1 MKRGQRIGAVIVLVL
16 GIGLALGVSAQET
29 VPGLKL
35 DVLFADDPTAADA
48 DKQPEAKSWWSDV
61 QLSGYLKNE
70 TAYRF
75 KEPRTITKIR
85 NIAYLNATYPH
96 SDKLLFNFAGWAYYD
111 LAYDLFDYD
120 TIAGR
125 SQRDVDESL
134 VFIERLPEEKDS
146 PVADIRELYADLHL
160 EGVDVRIGK
169 QYIIWGVLEGVR
181 VVDELNPMDF
191 RELILL
197 DLLDYRIPLWSAKV
211 DYFVDSSTYEFVFIP
226 DLRFHKPAPAGSEWE
241 LLQSVCEGQ
250 SADILCVD
258 SEPDSWNFKDA
269 EYGLRWEGNAW
280 DTELTLSYFYTWDD
294 FPAIFRAVPLDT
306 SVFCRADDPEDD
318 ATCINPA
325 FFPTYTR
332 MHMYGG
338 TAVKQFGR
346 YILKGEVAYVQDKL
360 FGVKNST
367 DRNGDGFV
375 DYDGELQ
382 KDHIRWAMG
391 VEFNIGGWDIAP
403 GLTQWIILN
412 YDEVLLQDRFDTSL
426 NLFVRKE
433 FPAQAAVFQMLVLY
447 LANMDEFLFKP
458 KTTFQV
464 DDRLQFAVGLD
475 LFYGLKS
482 DFGVQSAS
490 SGSSTFDPSFSRAQ
504 FIGNFHDNDR
514 IYFEFKYSF

>member
-1 MKRGQRIGAVIVLVL
+1 MVAVIILVL
-16 GIGLALGVSAQET
+16 GIGLALESLAQET

-35 DVLFADDPTAADA
+35 DVLFADDATKGD
-48 DKQPEAKSWWSDV
+48 EEKSPQSKNIWSNL
-61 QLSGYLKNE
+61 QFSGYLKNE
-70 TAYRF
+70 TAYRY

-85 NIAYLNATYPH
+85 NIAYLNAQYPH

-111 LAYDLFDYD
+111 HAYDLFDYD
-120 TIAGR
+120 TVSGR
-125 SQRDVDESL
+125 SQRDSEEPL

-146 PVADIRELYADLHL
+146 SVVDIREFYADLHL
-160 EGVDVRIGK
+160 EGTDIRIGK

-191 RELILL
+191 REMILL
-197 DLLDYRIPLWSAKV
+197 DLLDYRVPLWSAKV
-211 DYFVDSSTYEFVFIP
+211 DYFVGDSTFEFVFIP
-226 DLRFHKPAPAGSEWE
+226 DLRFHKPGPRGSEWE
-241 LLQSVCEGQ
+241 LLQDVCVGQ
-250 SADILCVD
+250 SEDILCVD
-258 SEPDSWNFKDA
+258 SNPDSWSFEDA
-269 EYGLRWEGNAW
+269 EYGVRWEGNAW

-306 SVFCRADDPEDD
+306 TVFCRENDESDD

-332 MHMYGG
+332 MHMFGI
-338 TAVKQFGR
+338 TAVKQLGR
-346 YILKGEVAYVQDKL
+346 YIIKSEAAYVTDKY

-375 DYDGELQ
+375 DFDGELK
-382 KDHIRWAMG
+382 KDHIRWALG
-391 VEFNIGGWDIAP
+391 LEFNVGGWDIAP
-403 GLTQWIILN
+403 GVTQWIIVN
-412 YDEVLLQDRFDTSL
+412 HEEILLQDRFDSSL

-433 FPAQAAVFQMLVLY
+433 FPAQAAVFQMLALY
-447 LANMDEFLFKP
+447 LVNMNEFLFKP
-458 KTTFQV
+458 KTTFQI
-464 DDRLQFAVGLD
+464 DDRLQFAVGVD

-482 DFGVQSAS
+482 DFGVQAAA
-490 SGSSTFDPSFSRAQ
+490 SGSSTFDPSFARAQ